1 MRIDYAIRF
10 EDFRALYPPY
20 QPSLD
25 NQGFRALTLVSLA
38 FSSIGALYI
47 YFKRDWMIGSVF
59 LGMGVVAFLIGLIV
73 ERKNITESK
82 TRAQQEF
89 RNAYRQVHCRDRR
102 FMEADDHAITFGC
115 QCGKGSVAWAEVTG
129 FREDDASF
137 VVLSGQA
144 NAAIPKSAFSSG
156 AQQTEFRSLLTSHVQ
171 PERGVGAAWIEYH
184 TQPRDRRQGYW
195 LNVFA
200 GGGWKT
206 LGSQALTF
214 MIAGY
219 GCISLL
225 GRLDSAVRAS
235 ILVPVAIFAFW
246 GMSRPKA
253 FRYHGLLR
261 LQASREELVI
271 QDEQA
276 SVKNSWDDFIG
287 FLEDEHVMLLY
298 YNPKLYRLIPKRAFP
313 AANHGFPQMVRSRL
327 RVYNYRRPF
336 RKF

>member
-25 NQGFRALTLVSLA
+25 NQGFRALTLVSMA
-38 FSSIGALYI
+38 FGSGGALYI
-47 YFKRDWMIGSVF
+47 YFKQDWMIGSVF
-59 LGMGVVAFLIGLIV
+59 LGMGLATFLIGLIF
-73 ERKNITESK
+73 ERKNVAESK

-89 RNAYRQVHCRDRR
+89 RNLYRQVHCRDRR
-102 FMEADDHAITFGC
+102 FMEA
-115 QCGKGSVAWAEVTG
+115 GKGTVGWADVTG

-137 VVLSGQA
+137 TVISVQGSA
-144 NAAIPKSAFSSG
+144 SVPKSAFTSG
-156 AQQTEFRSLLTSHVQ
+156 AQQTEFRNLLSSHVQ
-171 PERGVGAAWIEYH
+171 PERGVGAASIEFY
-184 TQPRDRRQGYW
+184 TQARDRRQGYW
-195 LNVFA
+195 LNVYA

-214 MIAGY
+214 AIAGY
-219 GCISLL
+219 GCISIL
-225 GRLDSAVRAS
+225 GRLDGAVRAS

-261 LQASREELVI
+261 LQASREELVV

-287 FLEDEHVMLLY
+287 FVEDEHVMLLY
-298 YNPKLYRLIPKRAFP
+298 YNPNLYRVIPKRAFP

-327 RVYNYRRPF
+327 RVYNYKRPF